1 MADPKAQSFEHH
13 ARIIPLFHVV
23 LFGILSVNLIWSL
36 YKAATAFS
44 WTTLLAALMAFAFL
58 EMFFFMRIF
67 PLTVQDRL
75 IRLEMRL
82 RLEKILPADLKPR
95 TLDLTPE
102 QLVGLRFAGDEELPA
117 LVREVLEKG
126 LAGRKEIKRRIRNWQ
141 ADHLRV

>member
-1 MADPKAQSFEHH
+1 MASPKPQSFEHH

-23 LFGILSVNLIWSL
+23 LFGILVVNLLWAL

-58 EMFFFMRIF
+58 EMFFFMRLF

-82 RLEKILPADLKPR
+82 RLEKLLPADLKPR
-95 TLDLTPE
+95 IPELTPE
-102 QLVGLRFAGDEELPA
+102 QLIGLRFAGDEELAA
-117 LVREVLEKG
+117 LAREVLEKG
-126 LAGRKEIKRRIRNWQ
+126 ITDRKEIKRRVRNWQ